1 MSRSPFGA
9 GQPRKLQDSM
19 STPAALEP
27 VIGLEVHAELLT
39 QSKMFC
45 GCPVVDPLA
54 AKPNTAVCEVCT
66 GMPGT
71 LPVINQRA
79 VEFALRA
86 ALALHC
92 TVPQTSLFARK
103 NYFYPDLPKGY
114 QISQYELPLAQA
126 GWLDLLTP
134 QGPKRVRI
142 RRVHLEE
149 DTGKLFHRTGSS
161 LVDYNRSGVPLLE
174 VVSEPDLTSLDEIK
188 AYTTSLRSLLRYLDV
203 TSGDMEK
210 GAIRFEAN
218 ISMRPAGSQTLGIR
232 TEIKNLNSFRS
243 MLRAVAFEI
252 ERHSRLLADGGQVRQ
267 ETLRWNETR
276 GETYPERGKEEAN
289 DYRYFPEPDL
299 PPLVVDPAWIE
310 QIAALL
316 PELPAARRSRFA
328 SQYGL
333 SAYTA
338 SVLTAERAV
347 ADFFEA
353 CLAAAADL
361 SPESI
366 ANWVIGDLFGLL
378 NQAGLEIQQSTVSPQ
393 AFAELVALVEHG
405 QINQTTGKA
414 LLGEVFESG
423 GSPAG
428 IVRQRGLSQLT
439 DRAAIDTLVDQ
450 VLRENPEQ
458 VAQYLAGKTTVAQWL
473 LGQVMRSAQGRADPQ
488 LARTSLEAALQD
500 LQKDTRPRKG

>member
-9 GQPRKLQDSM
+9 GQPRQLQDSM
-19 STPAALEP
+19 STPAAFEP

-92 TVPQTSLFARK
+92 TAAQTSLFARK

-134 QGPKRVRI
+134 RGPKRVRI

-174 VVSEPDLTSLDEIK
+174 VVTEPDLTSLDEIK

-210 GAIRFEAN
+210 GAMRFEAN
-218 ISMRPAGSQTLGIR
+218 ISVRPVGSQTLGTR

-252 ERHSRLLADGGQVRQ
+252 ERHSRLLAEGGQVRQ

-299 PPLVVDPAWIE
+299 PPLVVDPAWLERIR
-310 QIAALL
+310 ASL
-316 PELPAARRSRFA
+316 PELPDARRDRFVTAYALSPA
-328 SQYGL
+328 S
-333 SAYTA
+333 AA
-338 SVLTAERAV
+338 SLTADRPV
-347 ADFFEA
+347 ADYFEVT
-353 CLAAAADL
+353 AAAA
-361 SPESI
+361 PTI
-366 ANWVIGDLFGLL
+366 APQRIAHWVTGELFALL
-378 NQAGLEIQQSTVSPQ
+378 NQAGKEIQDCRVAPS
-393 AFAELVALVEHG
+393 ALAELVGLVESGQVTAASGKEVLAVAFRSGESPGALVASRGMAQVSDRE
-405 QINQTTGKA
+405 QIERLVEQALTTHPA
-414 LLGEVFESG
+414 EVE
-423 GSPAG
+423 
-428 IVRQRGLSQLT
+428 
-439 DRAAIDTLVDQ
+439 
-450 VLRENPEQ
+450 
-458 VAQYLAGKTTVAQWL
+458 QYLAGKKAIEQWFF
-473 LGQVMRSAQGRADPQ
+473 GQVMKASTGRADPAVVRDC
-488 LARTSLEAALQD
+488 LAKRLRDLE
-500 LQKDTRPRKG
+500 KGRQRL